1 MRRNR
6 EGHDRGRRLIFVPPQ
21 PLQLVARPDLRR
33 PPAVRIRRDGLPA
46 EGLAARAAHGRGVAV
61 RGVRR
66 DPGRAAPVPLRV
78 HEGAARGTAAGHGE
92 RIPPIDR
99 RSDGDQLRGRPR
111 GMHRRGRRNALGIP
125 EAVLGDGA
133 PRRGVREARASLG
146 RHFEGQPAPRGRAR
160 PDGRGTDGPLS
171 GPAAPRRPRVRTSP
185 ESGGGGEGGPPVRGY
200 LVCAIASTGEEVV
213 PGGPRDVPRPAGR
226 GVRPT
231 LGVRQEPRVR
241 RVSVAPD
248 RSAPDG
254 GHGPP
259 GQAGV
264 PGERDENGAPDGTR
278 RAHDPRRPHTG
289 RGPEAKRVPRI
300 PRQGREGLAMK
311 IGEIVAAS
319 VIDGL
324 VAKLQLGNPEEL
336 KIAFP
341 VIVEGA
347 RYDFY
352 CLVEDV
358 LNEESDIADQLAGS
372 TIADVIVP
380 RPETH
385 EGYGGPIFY
394 SKAKLRMIQ
403 LVDRET
409 KKLSEPQTIPP
420 YFSSCRHATRDDV
433 ERIYEVTDTSATLGT
448 ITGVEPFHVQLDMK
462 KLVEKPFAIFG
473 RTGTGKSILNKLVC
487 AGILSKDVGSVL
499 IFDMHSEYGVFSATD
514 KTEGLK
520 FFFPGKVEIFSL
532 DPKNR
537 EAKPFVL
544 DTGEITPEDLI
555 VALQDLTAPM
565 VDTLYEIAKTRGGR
579 DLISAVKDATMD
591 MLGSERAHEMTLQGL
606 KRRIGRLDR
615 LPFLRAM
622 TQAKDAFAHILAAI
636 RDGKSV
642 VLDFGDY
649 GTDQM
654 VYLFVANILSRRLF
668 ELYTERNE
676 EYPRLVLFLEEAHK
690 FLSPEIAPYA
700 HTFSRL
706 ARETR
711 KFNLILALVDQRPS
725 RISDEVRSQLANRL
739 VMSLKEPSDVE
750 AALAGVPDKKMWE
763 NIIAKLP
770 LRTVAVIGDAIRI
783 PTVIDVLTYDDL
795 NVREHI
801 LGAGMID
808 EGTVRE
814 IAKRADDVFG
824 RG

>member
-1 MRRNR
+1 
-6 EGHDRGRRLIFVPPQ
+6 
-21 PLQLVARPDLRR
+21 
-33 PPAVRIRRDGLPA
+33 
-46 EGLAARAAHGRGVAV
+46 
-61 RGVRR
+61 
-66 DPGRAAPVPLRV
+66 
-78 HEGAARGTAAGHGE
+78 
-92 RIPPIDR
+92 
-99 RSDGDQLRGRPR
+99 
-111 GMHRRGRRNALGIP
+111 
-125 EAVLGDGA
+125 
-133 PRRGVREARASLG
+133 
-146 RHFEGQPAPRGRAR
+146 
-160 PDGRGTDGPLS
+160 
-171 GPAAPRRPRVRTSP
+171 
-185 ESGGGGEGGPPVRGY
+185 
-200 LVCAIASTGEEVV
+200 
-213 PGGPRDVPRPAGR
+213 
-226 GVRPT
+226 
-231 LGVRQEPRVR
+231 
-241 RVSVAPD
+241 
-248 RSAPDG
+248 
-254 GHGPP
+254 
-259 GQAGV
+259 
-264 PGERDENGAPDGTR
+264 
-278 RAHDPRRPHTG
+278 
-289 RGPEAKRVPRI
+289 
-300 PRQGREGLAMK
+300 MK

-324 VAKLQLGNPEEL
+324 VAKLQLHNPEEL
-336 KIAFP
+336 RIAYP

-347 RYDFY
+347 RYDFF

-358 LNEESDIADQLAGS
+358 LNEPSDIADQLAGS
-372 TIADVIVP
+372 TISDVIVP

-420 YFSSCRHATRDDV
+420 YFSACRHAVREDV
-433 ERIYEVTDTSATLGT
+433 ERIYEVTETSATLGT
-448 ITGVEPFHVQLDMK
+448 ITGVEPFFVQLDMK

-473 RTGTGKSILNKLVC
+473 RN
-487 AGILSKDVGSVL
+487 
-499 IFDMHSEYGVFSATD
+499 GVFSATD
-514 KTEGLK
+514 NTEGLK
-520 FFFPGKVEIFSL
+520 FFFPGKVEILSL
-532 DPKNR
+532 DPKNK
-537 EAKPFVL
+537 EARPFVL
-544 DTGEITPEDLI
+544 DPREITPEDLI
-555 VALQDLTAPM
+555 VALQDLTSPM
-565 VDTLYEIAKTRGGR
+565 VDTLYEIAKGRAGR
-579 DLISAVKDATMD
+579 DLISTIKEASMEV
-591 MLGSERAHEMTLQGL
+591 LGSERAHEMSLQGL

-615 LPFLRAM
+615 LPFLKE
-622 TQAKDAFAHILAAI
+622 TKEGKDAFHHILAAI
-636 RDGKSV
+636 REGKSV

-676 EYPRLVLFLEEAHK
+676 EFPRLVLFLEEAHK

-783 PTVIDVLTYDDL
+783 PTVIDVLDYDNE

-801 LGAGMID
+801 IGTKAVD
-808 EGTVRE
+808 EGRIRE

>member
-1 MRRNR
+1 
-6 EGHDRGRRLIFVPPQ
+6 
-21 PLQLVARPDLRR
+21 
-33 PPAVRIRRDGLPA
+33 
-46 EGLAARAAHGRGVAV
+46 
-61 RGVRR
+61 
-66 DPGRAAPVPLRV
+66 
-78 HEGAARGTAAGHGE
+78 
-92 RIPPIDR
+92 
-99 RSDGDQLRGRPR
+99 
-111 GMHRRGRRNALGIP
+111 
-125 EAVLGDGA
+125 
-133 PRRGVREARASLG
+133 
-146 RHFEGQPAPRGRAR
+146 
-160 PDGRGTDGPLS
+160 
-171 GPAAPRRPRVRTSP
+171 
-185 ESGGGGEGGPPVRGY
+185 
-200 LVCAIASTGEEVV
+200 
-213 PGGPRDVPRPAGR
+213 
-226 GVRPT
+226 
-231 LGVRQEPRVR
+231 
-241 RVSVAPD
+241 
-248 RSAPDG
+248 
-254 GHGPP
+254 
-259 GQAGV
+259 
-264 PGERDENGAPDGTR
+264 
-278 RAHDPRRPHTG
+278 
-289 RGPEAKRVPRI
+289 
-300 PRQGREGLAMK
+300 MK

-420 YFSSCRHATRDDV
+420 YFSACRHATRDDV
-433 ERIYEVTDTSATLGT
+433 ERIYEVTETSATLGT

-615 LPFLRAM
+615 LPFLKAM
-622 TQAKDAFAHILAAI
+622 TQAKDAFAYILGAI

-783 PTVIDVLTYDDL
+783 PTVIDVLSYDDL

-801 LGAGMID
+801 LGGGILD
-808 EGTVRE
+808 EGAVQE